1 MFKFECHSKRK
12 RIQERIQDVDPGR
25 TGKTEGRRK
34 GTDYGN

>member
-1 MFKFECHSKRK
+1 MQREKRTQEG
-12 RIQERIQDVDPGR
+12 IQEADPGR

>member
-1 MFKFECHSKRK
+1 MQREK
-12 RIQERIQDVDPGR
+12 RIQEGIQEVDPGR